1 LPLMKCSRRIRA
13 IVSTTSIPDHLLQSK
28 AGSAAV
34 QPIGGGQFWTP
45 IPRLGGQY
53 CKPNDNIMGR
63 LGPSSR
69 DLSCARVSGKR
80 NFAARDKCPETAPKV
95 LGHPLQRIDM
105 GKESRQLGAGLQG
118 PGNLC
123 ECRNAWWAREDSN
136 LQPSG
141 YEHPNFTRKFNQIRY
156 FRSYSPSRVLVRLLR
171 SIGYS
176 LVGPRG
182 VSNTWIALG
191 RASHSV

>member
-1 LPLMKCSRRIRA
+1 
-13 IVSTTSIPDHLLQSK
+13 
-28 AGSAAV
+28 
-34 QPIGGGQFWTP
+34 
-45 IPRLGGQY
+45 
-53 CKPNDNIMGR
+53 MGR

-141 YEHPNFTRKFNQIRY
+141 YEHPNSVRESIVFAIFAAIRPRPFSFGCCVPLVIHWLARAAVSNGPTSHSMWPGPFIFSSCANASTRPNP
-156 FRSYSPSRVLVRLLR
+156 YSCWPHTSL
-171 SIGYS
+171 YS
-176 LVGPRG
+176 L
-182 VSNTWIALG
+182 
-191 RASHSV
+191 